1 MITEDFALILF
12 TVAEVTE
19 IEADEILSS
28 NKRMEVVEARVL
40 LAKVMRDFGYHPSLI
55 ANKMNKAKSGI
66 IALLE
71 TFEQREKPIRFLQEC
86 IKKLSRNYL
95 ITNQLR
101 IDYIMQY

>member
-1 MITEDFALILF
+1 MFVYKQNIMITEDFALILF

-71 TFEQREKPIRFLQEC
+71 TFEQREKTNQIFARMYKE
-86 IKKLSRNYL
+86 IKQKLSDN
-95 ITNQLR
+95 
-101 IDYIMQY
+101 